1 MRGNIYG
8 REEGKRLQYSSSF
21 KITDDMRTQ
30 AASDYVKFMTTD
42 TYKQYTK
49 DYDTF
54 IKKIRDMKRR

>member
-1 MRGNIYG
+1 MVGKKEKDYNI
-8 REEGKRLQYSSSF
+8 LPPS

-54 IKKIRDMKRR
+54 IKKSGI